1 MIYSLRSNPFFFFR
15 PIPDGFHI
23 SELSDIHTEI
33 VHKSW
38 PFTSNEKWIQYL
50 ITNFQSVLIE
60 TDDGRPVA
68 WEFQQEYGAVGMLL
82 VNPEYRRRKLGSI
95 VTRTLAE
102 KMTKDRQLVFALV
115 QENNDISIAF
125 HEKNGYVRMPFKVSF
140 MEYSQEAKENIV
152 NVKP

>member
-1 MIYSLRSNPFFFFR
+1 M
-15 PIPDGFHI
+15 
-23 SELSDIHTEI
+23 
-33 VHKSW
+33 
-38 PFTSNEKWIQYL
+38 
-50 ITNFQSVLIE
+50 IE

-115 QENNDISIAF
+115 EENNDISIAF

-140 MEYSQEAKENIV
+140 MEYSQEAKENKV

>member
-1 MIYSLRSNPFFFFR
+1 MIYNLRSNPFFFR

-23 SELSDIHTEI
+23 SELTDIHTEI

-38 PFTSNEKWIQYL
+38 PFTSSEKWIQYL
-50 ITNFQSVLIE
+50 ITNFQSVLNE

-115 QENNDISIAF
+115 EENNDISIAF